1 MKYGSLVI
9 ITPDKD
15 IRNYRMVYN
24 EVVKNWNIFL
34 INEWMYKHPGRYY
47 ENDYYQHPS
56 AESIFGKC
64 SIEVTEHYIRVKECI

>member
-9 ITPDKD
+9 I
-15 IRNYRMVYN
+15 IMYRHNICNHRMVCIVCEKLKYFLSN
-24 EVVKNWNIFL
+24 ER
-34 INEWMYKHPGRYY
+34 MYKHPGRYY

-64 SIEVTEHYIRVKECI
+64 SIEVTEHYIRVK